1 MATID
6 DIITLA
12 KAGFSSDQIT
22 KLLSAQNPAK
32 PAAPAP
38 APAPNPTPVTNPTPA
53 PATNPPPSSQDAV
66 TAKLDSIL
74 NLMQSSNILNSQQPK
89 AETMDDI
96 IASIIN
102 PKDEG
107 GKE

>member
-1 MATID
+1 MKIE
-6 DIITLA
+6 DIVALA
-12 KAGFSSDQIT
+12 KAGFNSEQIT
-22 KLLSAQNPAK
+22 KLISAEKPATVTTPPPANENPATPPVK
-32 PAAPAP
+32 EQPAP
-38 APAPNPTPVTNPTPA
+38 APQNDNG
-53 PATNPPPSSQDAV
+53 NMDSV

-74 NLMQSSNILNSQQPK
+74 TLMRGSNILNSQQPK
-89 AETMDDI
+89 PETMDDI

>member
-1 MATID
+1 MKID
-6 DIITLA
+6 DIIALA
-12 KAGFSSDQIT
+12 KAGFNSEQIT
-22 KLLSAQNPAK
+22 KLISAENPVP
-32 PAAPAP
+32 PAPVPPAPTPVKEQPAP
-38 APAPNPTPVTNPTPA
+38 APQNDNG
-53 PATNPPPSSQDAV
+53 NMDSV

-74 NLMQSSNILNSQQPK
+74 TLMRGSNILNSQQPK
-89 AETMDDI
+89 PETMDDI